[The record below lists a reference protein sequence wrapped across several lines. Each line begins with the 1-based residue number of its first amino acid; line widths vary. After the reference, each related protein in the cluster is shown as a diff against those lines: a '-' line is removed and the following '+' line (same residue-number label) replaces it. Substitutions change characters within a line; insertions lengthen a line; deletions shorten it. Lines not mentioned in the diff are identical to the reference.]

1 MFGILIPG
9 EDLPDINI
17 QNKLNGK
24 ESGITK
30 VNKDIQ
36 DTINVENNE
45 GLQTR
50 V

>member
-1 MFGILIPG
+1 MPG
-9 EDLPDINI
+9 EDLPDVNI

-36 DTINVENNE
+36 DTINVKNNE